1 MTHKLEFY
9 YRIRFDRAKEINAMP
24 YTNFMV
30 CCVFCVIPETLS
42 DT

>member
-1 MTHKLEFY
+1 MTLKLEFY
-9 YRIRFDRAKEINAMP
+9 YRIRFDIAKEINAMP